1 MAIVLKRRDVA
12 PCALAPGLAVGK
24 AQSDAGARE
33 RSVLLL
39 SLEPRADRTERL
51 DPQRGR
57 TYRQC
62 FLELGA
68 AP

>member
-1 MAIVLKRRDVA
+1 
-12 PCALAPGLAVGK
+12 LAVGK